1 MKPIDLRS
9 DTVTRPTAPMRKAMA
24 EAEVGDD
31 VYGEDPT
38 VNRLE
43 ARAAEILGME
53 AALFVPSGT
62 MGNAI
67 AIRILTRR
75 GDEVLVE
82 RRSHVVRYELS
93 GMSVLS
99 GVMPRM
105 ADAPGGHLT
114 PEHVRAAV
122 APRAYYKSDVSLV
135 VLENTHNLGGGTVQ
149 RVEEVQAVVAA
160 ARECGFRVHLDGA
173 RIWNAA
179 VALGVPPAALV
190 AGRGHRHG
198 LPLQGPV
205 RPGRLDPRLLAR
217 AHRGGAGGRASCS
230 AAGCARP
237 AFSPPPGSW
246 PSTPWSRASPTTT
259 RTRGSWRRRSA
270 GERACGFAPV
280 ETNIVVATLEGRT
293 APDVVA
299 ALRERGRPRER
310 HGRAHPARR
319 DPPRRLA
326 RGLRPGGGR
335 DRAGPRLRRRVPRL
349 ADRRDPAWPC
359 TVALAAAAVLV
370 LPAAPAAA
378 PPVTAAVARAARADG
393 PVKLGR
399 PPRRGGLGQRSA
411 DRPARP
417 SGARGGRAAQRGD
430 RGAGSPRRRQP
441 LLRDPLVRPG
451 PARPSRP
458 RSSAATPTSKGT
470 TTSWSSSTPSSTTA
484 TASSSR

>member
-1 MKPIDLRS
+1 MTPIDLRS
-9 DTVTRPTAPMRKAMA
+9 DTVTRPTAPMRRAMA

-114 PEHVRAAV
+114 PEHVRAVV

-149 RVEEVQAVVAA
+149 GVEEVQGVVAA
-160 ARECGFRVHLDGA
+160 ARECGFRVHVDGA

-179 VALGVPPAALV
+179 VALGVPPKALV
-190 AGRGHRHG
+190 KGVDTVMACLSKGLCAPVGSILAASRERIEEARGARKLLGGGMRQAGILAAAGLVALDTLVARLADDHANARVLADALGRGKG
-198 LPLQGPV
+198 V
-205 RPGRLDPRLLAR
+205 RV
-217 AHRGGAGGRASCS
+217 
-230 AAGCARP
+230 
-237 AFSPPPGSW
+237 
-246 PSTPWSRASPTTT
+246 
-259 RTRGSWRRRSA
+259 
-270 GERACGFAPV
+270 APV
-280 ETNIVVATLEGRT
+280 ETNIVVAGLEGRT

-299 ALRERGRPRER
+299 SLRERGVL
-310 HGRAHPARR
+310 ASAMDARTLR
-319 DPPRRLA
+319 VVTHHDVSLDDCA
-326 RGLRPGGGR
+326 R
-335 DRAGPRLRRRVPRL
+335 
-349 ADRRDPAWPC
+349 
-359 TVALAAAAVLV
+359 AAAAIEQVL
-370 LPAAPAAA
+370 
-378 PPVTAAVARAARADG
+378 G
-393 PVKLGR
+393 
-399 PPRRGGLGQRSA
+399 
-411 DRPARP
+411 
-417 SGARGGRAAQRGD
+417 
-430 RGAGSPRRRQP
+430 
-441 LLRDPLVRPG
+441 
-451 PARPSRP
+451 
-458 RSSAATPTSKGT
+458 
-470 TTSWSSSTPSSTTA
+470 
-484 TASSSR
+484 

>member
-1 MKPIDLRS
+1 MTPIDLRS

-114 PEHVRAAV
+114 PEHVRAAT

-149 RVEEVQAVVAA
+149 RVDEVQAVVAA
-160 ARECGFRVHLDGA
+160 ARECGFRVHVDGA

-179 VALGVPPAALV
+179 VALGVPPSALV
-190 AGRGHRHG
+190 KGVDTVMACLSKGLCAPVGSILASSRERIEEARGARKLLGGGMRQAGVIAAAG
-198 LPLQGPV
+198 LVALDTLV
-205 RPGRLDPRLLAR
+205 ARLADDHANARLLAE
-217 AHRGGAGGRASCS
+217 ALGRAE
-230 AAGCARP
+230 GVRV
-237 AFSPPPGSW
+237 
-246 PSTPWSRASPTTT
+246 
-259 RTRGSWRRRSA
+259 
-270 GERACGFAPV
+270 APV
-280 ETNIVVATLEGRT
+280 ETNIVVAGLEGRT
-293 APDVVA
+293 APEVVA
-299 ALRERGRPRER
+299 SLRDEGVLASAMDGRTLRVVTHHDVSR
-310 HGRAHPARR
+310 DDCAR
-319 DPPRRLA
+319 
-326 RGLRPGGGR
+326 
-335 DRAGPRLRRRVPRL
+335 
-349 ADRRDPAWPC
+349 
-359 TVALAAAAVLV
+359 AAAAIEEVL
-370 LPAAPAAA
+370 
-378 PPVTAAVARAARADG
+378 G
-393 PVKLGR
+393 
-399 PPRRGGLGQRSA
+399 
-411 DRPARP
+411 
-417 SGARGGRAAQRGD
+417 
-430 RGAGSPRRRQP
+430 
-441 LLRDPLVRPG
+441 
-451 PARPSRP
+451 
-458 RSSAATPTSKGT
+458 
-470 TTSWSSSTPSSTTA
+470 
-484 TASSSR
+484 

>member
-9 DTVTRPTAPMRKAMA
+9 DTVTRPTAPMRRAMA

-114 PEHVRAAV
+114 PEHVRAAI

-135 VLENTHNLGGGTVQ
+135 VIENTHNLGGGTVQ

-160 ARECGFRVHLDGA
+160 ARECGFRVHVDGA

-190 AGRGHRHG
+190 KGVDTVMACLSKGLCAPVGSILASSRERIEEARGARKLLGGGMRQAGILAAAGLVALDTMVARLADDHANAKLLAGALGRGKG
-198 LPLQGPV
+198 VQV
-205 RPGRLDPRLLAR
+205 
-217 AHRGGAGGRASCS
+217 C
-230 AAGCARP
+230 
-237 AFSPPPGSW
+237 
-246 PSTPWSRASPTTT
+246 
-259 RTRGSWRRRSA
+259 
-270 GERACGFAPV
+270 PV
-280 ETNIVVATLEGRT
+280 ETNMVVAGLEGRT

-299 ALRERGRPRER
+299 TLRERGILASAMDARTLRVVTHHDVSREDC
-310 HGRAHPARR
+310 AR
-319 DPPRRLA
+319 
-326 RGLRPGGGR
+326 
-335 DRAGPRLRRRVPRL
+335 
-349 ADRRDPAWPC
+349 
-359 TVALAAAAVLV
+359 AAAAIEQL
-370 LPAAPAAA
+370 
-378 PPVTAAVARAARADG
+378 
-393 PVKLGR
+393 LG
-399 PPRRGGLGQRSA
+399 
-411 DRPARP
+411 
-417 SGARGGRAAQRGD
+417 
-430 RGAGSPRRRQP
+430 
-441 LLRDPLVRPG
+441 
-451 PARPSRP
+451 
-458 RSSAATPTSKGT
+458 
-470 TTSWSSSTPSSTTA
+470 
-484 TASSSR
+484 